1 MFQVGLLYLGMKN
14 FIFVL
19 ILLLFVPL
27 VSLGQDFDFNDLKG
41 INSTKQ
47 FKKFSFENEFIKT
60 EENSYSVTYAQRYNK
75 KEEEATIWAYYYPK
89 VRMFEFQLVK
99 NYDGTSSNSFNR
111 TLEQVKS
118 KCTFYDIQDDGKEF
132 ICYTCPGSAYPGKIG
147 FARGEKSDYIQNFIF
162 N

>member
-1 MFQVGLLYLGMKN
+1 MKN

-19 ILLLFVPL
+19 TLLLFVPL

-47 FKKFSFENEFIKT
+47 FKKFSFEKEFIKT
-60 EENSYSVTYAQRYNK
+60 EENSYRVTYAQRYNK

-89 VRMFEFQLVK
+89 GLMFEFQLVK

-118 KCTFYDIQDDGKEF
+118 KCTFYDIRESNKKEF
-132 ICYTCPGSAYPGKIG
+132 ICYTCPGSAYLGKIG
-147 FARGEKSDYIQNFIF
+147 FARGETSDYIENFILD
-162 N
+162 